1 MSKSAPRLL
10 LVDDD
15 KSLLRLLKIRL
26 QGSGYQVETAE
37 NGNQA
42 LQLLQQ
48 TPVDVVVSD
57 LRMDD
62 IGGIELFEMI
72 QNQHTGLPVII
83 ITAQGSIQ
91 DAVAA
96 TQKGVFGFLTK
107 PVNIKELLL
116 LIDRALGVSPLKP
129 SQQAETQWREHI
141 KSRSGVMEQLLTTT
155 AQIAGS
161 DVSVLIHG
169 QSGTGKELLAQA
181 VHQASSR
188 SQQPFIPINC
198 SALPEPLLE
207 SELFGHVKGAFSG
220 AVADHQGLFRAADGG
235 TLFLD
240 EIGDMPLALQAKL
253 LRVLQDRQVRPV
265 GSTRLYPVN
274 VRLVSA
280 THRDLDQMMEDNEFR
295 QDLYYRIN
303 VVKLEIPPLNQR
315 PEDIALLANHFLIK
329 ACELANT
336 ERKQFSPNALE
347 LLIGARWPG
356 NVRQLENT
364 VQELMALTPGR
375 VIGANRVRQTLSNE
389 IAYLPSYSE
398 ARRQFE
404 HDYLSKLLRLT
415 SGNVTQA
422 ARLAQ
427 RNRTDFYKL
436 LQRHQLKAEQF
447 KGSQ

>member
-1 MSKSAPRLL
+1 MSNSTPRLL

-15 KSLLRLLKIRL
+15 ESLLRLLKIRL
-26 QGSGYQVETAE
+26 QGNNYHVDTAE
-37 NGNQA
+37 SGDQA
-42 LQLLQQ
+42 LKLLDR
-48 TPVDVVVSD
+48 TPIDVVISD
-57 LRMDD
+57 LRMDG
-62 IGGIELFEMI
+62 INGIELFEMI
-72 QNQHTGLPVII
+72 QRQHTGLPVII

-96 TQKGVFGFLTK
+96 TQKGVFGFLAK

-116 LIDRALGVSPLKP
+116 LIERALGVSPIKP
-129 SQQAETQWREHI
+129 SLQAETHWREHI
-141 KSRSGVMEQLLTTT
+141 QSRSRVMEDLLNTT
-155 AQIAGS
+155 AQVAGS
-161 DVSVLIHG
+161 DVSVLING
-169 QSGTGKELLAQA
+169 QSGTGKELLAKA
-181 VHQASSR
+181 LHQASSR
-188 SQQPFIPINC
+188 HERPFIPLNC

-220 AVADHQGLFRAADGG
+220 AVSDHQGLFRAADGG

-240 EIGDMPLALQAKL
+240 EIGDMPLSLQAKL

-265 GSTRLYPVN
+265 GSTRQFPVN
-274 VRLVSA
+274 VRVVSA

-329 ACELANT
+329 ACKLASS
-336 ERKQFSPNALE
+336 EQKQFSPNALE
-347 LLIGARWPG
+347 LLVSARWPG

-375 VIGANRVRQTLSNE
+375 VIGANRVQQTLSND

-404 HDYLSKLLRLT
+404 HDYLSKLLRMT
-415 SGNVTQA
+415 NGNVTQA

-436 LQRHQLKAEQF
+436 LQRHNLKAEQF
-447 KGSQ
+447 KASH